1 MKKLYLISLL
11 FLTGC
16 SSSLSVDH
24 RRGFAPQNPAIIAAS
39 QSVGANA
46 NSQVLIRIFKES
58 RELEL
63 WRKNYSGTYA
73 LVKTYNICNFSGSLG
88 PKIKEGDFQAPEG
101 FYVVKP
107 YHLNYYSSQFLSFNT
122 GYPNEFDRSHGRT
135 GSFLMIHGGCSSSG
149 CYAIE
154 DAPAQELFTVVRDA
168 FKAGQKEIQLHIY
181 PFKLSNINL
190 YNYKTN
196 KNLDFWL
203 QLRSGY
209 DIFNKDK
216 KDLSI
221 KVVNKRYVIN

>member
-16 SSSLSVDH
+16 SSLSVDP

-63 WRKNYSGTYA
+63 WRKNSSGTYA
-73 LVKTYNICNFSGSLG
+73 FVKTYNICNFSGNLG

-101 FYVVKP
+101 FYTVKP
-107 YHLNYYSSQFLSFNT
+107 HYLNYYSSQFLSFNT